1 VGIGEWVVKESSLA
15 VRTRTMSI
23 GNRVAAALTAF
34 SSNDTEQAL
43 HDICSAIDTTATKEA
58 GKGGRRSYEEF
69 IRDNFVLISRTAFG
83 VEGTIGKLRIAYN
96 HPDITPDADG
106 LCGIEEVV
114 YHVVRCGLYHEA
126 SLPATL
132 TFVQTN
138 FIKCDR
144 GSTLVL
150 PANLVKGLIAA
161 VVVSPAN
168 SGETIDPK
176 YELTFDFVKISVNK
190 LWGKRAEVNAL
201 LDAICSVRHAISAIG

>member
-1 VGIGEWVVKESSLA
+1 MSVGK
-15 VRTRTMSI
+15 
-23 GNRVAAALTAF
+23 RVAAALTAF

-43 HDICSAIDTTATKEA
+43 HDICSAIDTTPTTEA
-58 GKGGRRSYEEF
+58 GKGGRRSYKEF
-69 IRDNFVLISRTAFG
+69 IGDNFALISRAALG

-106 LCGIEEVV
+106 LCGIEEII
-114 YHVVRCGLYHEA
+114 YHVVRCGCYHET
-126 SLPATL
+126 SLPSTL
-132 TFVQTN
+132 TFVQAN
-138 FIKCDR
+138 AIKCDG

-161 VVVSPAN
+161 VVVSPVN

-176 YELTFDFVKISVNK
+176 HELTFDFVKISVNK
-190 LWGKRAEVNAL
+190 LWGKRAELNAL